1 MAIIGKVERKN
12 WKVKILNICIHL
24 LLLLGAVTMI
34 YPLLIMISGSIKS
47 NVDFFSFSLF
57 PEYIYDQPLLF
68 KKYLHTKFNNNN
80 TRIFN
85 LFRLP
90 VGSLINLPVPENT
103 SRERADDFKQ
113 FLTQMRQ
120 TKPHY
125 WRGIGMAYEVGVIPL
140 TLREYRAWLIRK
152 FGPGLEGLDAVNAA
166 YKTDFTSWDSVSL
179 PDENFYTRRTETNYS
194 TPLLKDLLEF
204 KNTQITG
211 FNTFWTDIDAPFVNS
226 LRFPAGNR
234 LEKLNRIYGTD
245 YNTWSEITLPTR
257 CPAGN
262 PAFIKMWRDYVCE
275 RVNLIFIT
283 IRPGAKPLW
292 HQFLRKKYNN
302 DLHSFNRVHETVYR
316 DFGQIP
322 LPAAVPES
330 GQLRTDW
337 SDFVLEGSPIRHIE
351 LSSLV
356 DEYRKWLRN
365 RYRSLDEINQK
376 FDLGYHSFEE
386 IRFTE
391 TLAPGNLNQSRDWF
405 EFVSSLNPEETG
417 LSRNYINQYR
427 RFIINHFSS
436 RGRVDYKA
444 LSLAFKQEITS
455 PYEIP
460 FYSTFPVSPE
470 IGSTIKDLYRKFI
483 LRPENAAGRTLT
495 VTPEH
500 SRAWV
505 KFLKNKYKNDIK
517 SLNRSWSLIY
527 SDWNRI
533 SPPFAEYE
541 WFNALD
547 NRKLLIREYLKRN
560 YIMVFDTIL
569 TNGFAARNTLIYCAL
584 AVLASLLVNPLCA
597 YGLSRFKMPPAYK
610 ILLFLMLP
618 MAFPAMVLGIP
629 RFLLIKN
636 LGLLNTFAA
645 LILPTMANGYMIFL
659 LKGFFDSLPHELFE
673 SAELDGAS
681 EWTIFWH
688 IAMGLSTPILSVL
701 ALNTFTAAYGNFMM
715 AFLLCQDKS
724 MWTMMVYLYQL
735 QQNSSQAV
743 GFAALIIA
751 AIPTLLVFIFCQNII
766 IKGIVVPSEK

>member
-1 MAIIGKVERKN
+1 M
-12 WKVKILNICIHL
+12 
-24 LLLLGAVTMI
+24 
-34 YPLLIMISGSIKS
+34 
-47 NVDFFSFSLF
+47 
-57 PEYIYDQPLLF
+57 
-68 KKYLHTKFNNNN
+68 
-80 TRIFN
+80 
-85 LFRLP
+85 
-90 VGSLINLPVPENT
+90 
-103 SRERADDFKQ
+103 
-113 FLTQMRQ
+113 
-120 TKPHY
+120 
-125 WRGIGMAYEVGVIPL
+125 
-140 TLREYRAWLIRK
+140 
-152 FGPGLEGLDAVNAA
+152 
-166 YKTDFTSWDSVSL
+166 
-179 PDENFYTRRTETNYS
+179 
-194 TPLLKDLLEF
+194 
-204 KNTQITG
+204 
-211 FNTFWTDIDAPFVNS
+211 
-226 LRFPAGNR
+226 
-234 LEKLNRIYGTD
+234 
-245 YNTWSEITLPTR
+245 
-257 CPAGN
+257 
-262 PAFIKMWRDYVCE
+262 
-275 RVNLIFIT
+275 
-283 IRPGAKPLW
+283 
-292 HQFLRKKYNN
+292 
-302 DLHSFNRVHETVYR
+302 
-316 DFGQIP
+316 
-322 LPAAVPES
+322 
-330 GQLRTDW
+330 
-337 SDFVLEGSPIRHIE
+337 
-351 LSSLV
+351 
-356 DEYRKWLRN
+356 
-365 RYRSLDEINQK
+365 NQ
-376 FDLGYHSFEE
+376 G
-386 IRFTE
+386 
-391 TLAPGNLNQSRDWF
+391 RDWF
-405 EFVSSLNPEETG
+405 EFVSSLNPEDTG

-427 RFIINHFSS
+427 RFIINHFHS
-436 RGRVDYKA
+436 RGRIDYKA
-444 LSLAFKQEITS
+444 LSLAFKQEITN

-470 IGSTIKDLYRKFI
+470 VGSTVKDLYRKFI

-505 KFLKNKYKNDIK
+505 KFLKAKYKNDIK

-541 WFNALD
+541 WFNVLD
-547 NRKLLIREYLKRN
+547 NRKLLIKEYLKRN

-645 LILPTMANGYMIFL
+645 LILPSMANGYMIFL